1 MPNLIGGA
9 VGYLSYDCIQK
20 FEPVTSAPWLKDNLQ
35 IPEAMFMIFDTVVT
49 FDHFKSA
56 IILVTHIKVPESP
69 AEDIEAAYTEACELL
84 RSILETI
91 QRTEIPLP
99 AEQPVTQDS
108 TLTSDTQYSA
118 NVGRKG
124 YESFVTSLKE
134 HIVKGDIVQA
144 VPSQRLSR
152 NITVHPFNIYR
163 TLRSTNPSPYM
174 FYISCSDFSIVG
186 ASPECLMSASPV
198 ETSNGSRPRIVNHA
212 IAGTIARGR
221 TPAEDDAL
229 AWKLQTSVKDRA
241 EHVMLVDLARNDVN
255 RVCDPRT
262 VRVDRL
268 MRVDRFSHVQHLTS
282 EVSGI
287 LRVDNSRW
295 DAFRSVFPTG
305 TVSGAPKIRAVQLI
319 SQLEGEKR
327 GVYAGAVG
335 WFGYNVV
342 REDEVVEGPVDT
354 CIAIRTMLIKEGVV
368 HLQAGGGIVYDSD
381 EFEEWMETMNKLGSS
396 LRCIELAERR
406 FEGRIST
413 KEFGDIVKAQQGA
426 LLQTPL

>member
-20 FEPVTSAPWLKDNLQ
+20 FEPVTAAPWLKDNLK
-35 IPEAMFMIFDTVVT
+35 IPEAIFMMFDTAVA
-49 FDHFKSA
+49 FDHFKST
-56 IILVTHIKVPESP
+56 IMLVTHIKVPQSP
-69 AEDIEAAYTEACELL
+69 AEDIEPTYTEACALL
-84 RSILETI
+84 RSILDTI
-91 QRTEIPLP
+91 QQMEIPLP
-99 AEQPVTQDS
+99 AEQTVTQDPI
-108 TLTSDTQYSA
+108 LTADPQYSA

-152 NITVHPFNIYR
+152 SITVHPFNIYR

-174 FYISCSDFSIVG
+174 FYISCSDFSVVG

-198 ETSNGSRPRIVNHA
+198 ATSNGSRPRIVNHA
-212 IAGTIARGR
+212 IAGTIARGS
-221 TPAEDDAL
+221 TPAEDDEL
-229 AWKLQTSVKDRA
+229 ARQLEASVKDRA
-241 EHVMLVDLARNDVN
+241 EHIMLVDLARNDVN
-255 RVCDPRT
+255 RVCDPGT

-287 LRVDNSRW
+287 LRADKSRW

-335 WFGYNVV
+335 WFGYNIL
-342 REDEVVEGPVDT
+342 RGSEVVEGPVDT
-354 CIAIRTMLIKEGVV
+354 CIAIRTMLIKEGVA
-368 HLQAGGGIVYDSD
+368 HLTAGGGIVYDSN
-381 EFEEWMETMNKLGSS
+381 EFDEWMETMNKLGSN

-406 FEGRIST
+406 FEGKTSS
-413 KEFGDIVKAQQGA
+413 KGFGDIVKEQQEA
-426 LLQTPL
+426 